1 MKHLF
6 VLALALTLV
15 SSIPS
20 QAQYLFNFGLDLY
33 KTDNRK
39 PVRFVNKAQ
48 FSAEVNYFLI
58 RQLSLTVGIEAQTDE
73 GVFFIPGARFY
84 PVDPFFLRFRPL
96 LGKDVDYAV
105 GFGYGRQL
113 VGPWRLE
120 VMTDYY
126 VEHSD
131 LALRVGVGYKLK

>member
-1 MKHLF
+1 MKK
-6 VLALALTLV
+6 VYGLALVLILCSA
-15 SSIPS
+15 IPAS
-20 QAQYLFNFGLDLY
+20 AQYLFNFGLDFY
-33 KTDNRK
+33 KTDNRD
-39 PVRFVNKAQ
+39 PFRFVNKAQ

-58 RQLSLTVGIEAQTDE
+58 NQLSLTVGIEAWTDQ

-96 LGKDVDYAV
+96 VGKEVDYAL

-113 VGPWRLE
+113 TGPWRLE

-126 VEHSD
+126 FENSN
-131 LALRVGVGYKLK
+131 LALRVGIGYKLR

>member
-1 MKHLF
+1 MKNLYI
-6 VLALALTLV
+6 LALTLTFLSAV
-15 SSIPS
+15 PAH
-20 QAQYLFNFGLDLY
+20 AQYLFNFGLDLY

-39 PVRFVNKAQ
+39 PVKFLNKAQ
-48 FSAEVNYFLI
+48 FSAEANYFLI
-58 RQLSLTVGIEAQTDE
+58 RQLSLTLGVEAQTSD

-113 VGPWRLE
+113 TGPWRLE

-126 VEHSD
+126 VEDSD
-131 LALRVGVGYKLK
+131 LALRVGVGYKWK

>member
-1 MKHLF
+1 MKYPLVLTLTF
-6 VLALALTLV
+6 VLAISTT
-15 SSIPS
+15 SY
-20 QAQYLFNFGLDLY
+20 AQYLFNFGVDVY
-33 KTDNRK
+33 KTDNRN

-58 RQLSLTVGIEAQTDE
+58 NQLSLTVGIEAWTDQ
-73 GVFFIPGARFY
+73 GVFFMPGARFY

-96 LGKDVDYAV
+96 IGKEVDYSL

-113 VGPWRLE
+113 TGPWRLE

-126 VEHSD
+126 FENSN
-131 LALRVGVGYKLK
+131 LALRVGVGYKLR

>member
-1 MKHLF
+1 MKN
-6 VLALALTLV
+6 VYILALTLTFF
-15 SSIPS
+15 SALPAH
-20 QAQYLFNFGLDLY
+20 AQYLFNFGLDLY

-39 PVRFVNKAQ
+39 PVKFVNKAQ
-48 FSAEVNYFLI
+48 FSVEANYFLI
-58 RQLSLTVGIEAQTDE
+58 RQLSLTLGVEAQTSD
-73 GVFFIPGARFY
+73 GIFFIPGARFY

-113 VGPWRLE
+113 TGPWRLE

-126 VEHSD
+126 VENSD
-131 LALRVGVGYKLK
+131 LALRVGVGYKCK

>member
-1 MKHLF
+1 MKHVF

-20 QAQYLFNFGLDLY
+20 HAQYLFNFGLDLY
-33 KTDNRK
+33 KTDNRN

-48 FSAEVNYFLI
+48 FSAEANYFLI
-58 RQLSLTVGIEAQTDE
+58 RQLSLTVGVEAQTDE

-113 VGPWRLE
+113 TGPWRLE

-131 LALRVGVGYKLK
+131 LALRVGVGYKLR

>member
-1 MKHLF
+1 MKN
-6 VLALALTLV
+6 VYALALVLLV
-15 SSIPS
+15 FGSLPAH
-20 QAQYLFNFGLDLY
+20 AQYLFNFGLDVY
-33 KTDNRK
+33 KTDNRS
-39 PVRFVNKAQ
+39 PVKFVDKAQ
-48 FSAEVNYFLI
+48 FSAEMNYFLI
-58 RQLSLTVGIEAQTDE
+58 RQLSLTVGVEAWTNQ

-96 LGKDVDYAV
+96 LGKDVDYAL

-113 VGPWRLE
+113 MGPWRLE

-126 VEHSD
+126 FEYSD

>member
-1 MKHLF
+1 MKHPF
-6 VLALALTLV
+6 VLTLVFVLV
-15 SSIPS
+15 SSIS
-20 QAQYLFNFGLDLY
+20 THAQYLFNFGIDLY
-33 KTDNRK
+33 KTDNRN

-58 RQLSLTVGIEAQTDE
+58 RQLSLTVGVEAQTDE

-96 LGKDVDYAV
+96 LGKEVDYAA

-131 LALRVGVGYKLK
+131 LALRVGVGYKWK

>member
-1 MKHLF
+1 MKHVF
-6 VLALALTLV
+6 VLALVFMLV
-15 SSIPS
+15 SSISAP
-20 QAQYLFNFGLDLY
+20 AQYLFNFGIDLY
-33 KTDNRK
+33 KTDNRD
-39 PVRFVNKAQ
+39 PVRLVNKAQ
-48 FSAEVNYFLI
+48 FSAEANYFLI
-58 RQLSLTVGIEAQTDE
+58 RQLSLTVGVEAQTDE

-96 LGKDVDYAV
+96 LGKNVDYAV

-113 VGPWRLE
+113 MGPWRLE

-131 LALRVGVGYKLK
+131 LALRVGVGYKLR